1 MKKDIPHI
9 AIEFPDYFPEDFDK
23 FIVDGIENEFLDLRI
38 ERKEPTAWA
47 ASEWIIPGI
56 VAVYILKPYFE
67 AFLKEAGKEHYLLL
81 KNKLNSIL
89 SKTKNMNVNTIT
101 AKETTKKIDNSNTQ
115 SKAISIF
122 IQTKNGIVIK
132 LLYDNT
138 LDLETWQKSTIDFL
152 QLIEDHYENTKS
164 NPLTEYLN
172 KLDVNR
178 NRTIYALIDPDSKS
192 WILINNLGQY
202 EIEKKMNKN

>member
-9 AIEFPDYFPEDFDK
+9 AIEFPDYFPENFDG
-23 FIVDGIENEFLDLRI
+23 FIIDGIENELLDLRV
-38 ERKEPTAWA
+38 ERKEPIAWA

-67 AFLKEAGKEHYLLL
+67 SFLKEAGKEHYLLL

-89 SKTKNMNVNTIT
+89 AKTKNMNINTIT
-101 AKETTKKIDNSNTQ
+101 AKETTEKIDNSNTQ

-152 QLIEDHYENTKS
+152 NLIEDHYENAKD

-172 KLDVNR
+172 KLEPSR
-178 NRTIYALIDPDSKS
+178 NRTIYGIIDPDSKN
-192 WILINNLGQY
+192 WILINNIGQY
-202 EIEKKMNKN
+202 ERDKMNKN

>member
-9 AIEFPDYFPEDFDK
+9 AIEFPGYFPENFEK
-23 FIVDGIENEFLDLRI
+23 FILNGIENELLDIRI
-38 ERKEPTAWA
+38 DRKEPTVWA

-67 AFLKEAGKEHYLLL
+67 AFLQEAGKDHYLLL

-89 SKTKNMNVNTIT
+89 SKTKNMNVRTIT
-101 AKETTKKIDNSNTQ
+101 PKTTTNKIDNSNTQ

-122 IQTKNGIVIK
+122 IQTKNGIMIK

-138 LDLETWQKSTIDFL
+138 LDLETWQNSTVEFL
-152 QLIEDHYENTKS
+152 QQIESHYENSKS

-172 KLDVNR
+172 KLDKNR
-178 NRTIYALIDPDSKS
+178 NRTIYAIIDPKSKN

-202 EIEKKMNKN
+202 EKEKKIK

>member
-9 AIEFPDYFPEDFDK
+9 AIEFPDYFPENFEE
-23 FIVDGIENEFLDLRI
+23 FIVNGIENELLDIRI
-38 ERKEPTAWA
+38 ERKKPTAWA

-67 AFLKEAGKEHYLLL
+67 AFLKEAGKDHYLLL
-81 KNKLNSIL
+81 KKKLNSIL

-101 AKETTKKIDNSNTQ
+101 SKGATNKIDNSNTQ

-122 IQTKNGIVIK
+122 VQTKNGIMIK
-132 LLYDNT
+132 LLYDTT
-138 LDLETWQKSTIDFL
+138 LDLETWQNSTIDFL
-152 QLIEDHYENTKS
+152 QLIESHYENSKS

-172 KLDVNR
+172 KLDKNR
-178 NRTIYALIDPDSKS
+178 NRTIYALIDPKSKD

-202 EIEKKMNKN
+202 EREKRKN

>member
-9 AIEFPDYFPEDFDK
+9 AIEFPDYFPDNFDE
-23 FIVDGIENEFLDLRI
+23 FIVDGIENELLDLRV

-67 AFLKEAGKEHYLLL
+67 AFLKEAGKDHYLLL

-89 SKTKNMNVNTIT
+89 AKTKNMNVNTIT
-101 AKETTKKIDNSNTQ
+101 AKETTNKIDTSNTQ

-132 LLYDNT
+132 LLYDNN
-138 LDLETWQKSTIDFL
+138 LDLDTWQQSTIDFL
-152 QLIEDHYENTKS
+152 HLIEDHYENAKNNS
-164 NPLTEYLN
+164 LTEYLN
-172 KLDVNR
+172 NLEPSR
-178 NRTIYALIDPDSKS
+178 NRTIYGIIDPDSKS

-202 EIEKKMNKN
+202 EREKMNKN

>member
-9 AIEFPDYFPEDFDK
+9 AIEFPDYFPENFDG
-23 FIVDGIENEFLDLRI
+23 FIIDGIENELLDLRV

-67 AFLKEAGKEHYLLL
+67 SFLKEAGKDHYLLL

-89 SKTKNMNVNTIT
+89 AKTKNMNINTIT
-101 AKETTKKIDNSNTQ
+101 AKETTEKINNSNTQ

-152 QLIEDHYENTKS
+152 NLIEDHYENAKD

-172 KLDVNR
+172 KLEPSR
-178 NRTIYALIDPDSKS
+178 NRTIYGIIDPDSKN
-192 WILINNLGQY
+192 WILINNIGQY
-202 EIEKKMNKN
+202 ERDKMNKN